1 MVVLFNVFGKSA
13 PAIPKIKRLPLMP
26 CDVEWKN
33 KSSTNEIA
41 VIPIPG
47 INNFILSPF
56 YLLLSTRKL
65 AQRSSLI
72 DQRPAAKVPSFK
84 KYILRSKSHMYGNPH
99 ILRTY
104 TTITMN
110 INTKYLLAAL
120 IGALSL
126 ECLVP
131 TAIGIAAY
139 AQQSQT
145 PNTQGHF
152 VANLSGKNLFPPV
165 NTNSSGQAVLNVTSQ
180 GSKMGYVVKANG
192 LDKVTSV
199 SLEYTLGGRSRDIIL
214 LYNGVKSGPTGKI
227 NGLLTQGSFAASD
240 FLSDFAGKHISDL
253 IKAMT
258 DGNIFLRVRTISL
271 PLGEIG
277 GKVTPNLS

>member
-1 MVVLFNVFGKSA
+1 
-13 PAIPKIKRLPLMP
+13 
-26 CDVEWKN
+26 
-33 KSSTNEIA
+33 
-41 VIPIPG
+41 
-47 INNFILSPF
+47 
-56 YLLLSTRKL
+56 
-65 AQRSSLI
+65 
-72 DQRPAAKVPSFK
+72 
-84 KYILRSKSHMYGNPH
+84 
-99 ILRTY
+99 
-104 TTITMN
+104 MN

-126 ECLVP
+126 ECMVSS
-131 TAIGIAAY
+131 TIGIAAY
-139 AQQSQT
+139 AQT
-145 PNTQGHF
+145 PSSQGHF

-165 NTNSSGQAVLNVTSQ
+165 NTNSSGQASLNVTSQ

-214 LYNGVKSGPTGKI
+214 LYDAVQSGPTGKI
-227 NGLLTQGSFAASD
+227 NGVLTQGSFSSSN

-258 DGNIFLRVRTISL
+258 DGNIFLRVRTVSL

-277 GKVTPNLS
+277 GKVTPNVS